1 MSKVYHKLFVHCV
14 WEPYLRQPLITP
26 KIKAILKTFFE
37 NKALRFGCRVHAVGG
52 IENHIHV
59 VLQLS
64 PARSVSDIV
73 GKLKGSS
80 TYFLN
85 NELGITKDFYWQ
97 DGYGAET
104 FAERDLDKI
113 IRYVENQEVHHR
125 TGNLDNRL
133 EYIPDPDA
141 PDDND
146 DDT

>member
-1 MSKVYHKLFVHCV
+1 MKEYNTKHRKHAGIKTGVYQPCSRESSWISVIDR
-14 WEPYLRQPLITP
+14 LRLI
-26 KIKAILKTFFE
+26 A
-37 NKALRFGCRVHAVGG
+37 
-52 IENHIHV
+52 
-59 VLQLS
+59 
-64 PARSVSDIV
+64 D
-73 GKLKGSS
+73 
-80 TYFLN
+80 FLN